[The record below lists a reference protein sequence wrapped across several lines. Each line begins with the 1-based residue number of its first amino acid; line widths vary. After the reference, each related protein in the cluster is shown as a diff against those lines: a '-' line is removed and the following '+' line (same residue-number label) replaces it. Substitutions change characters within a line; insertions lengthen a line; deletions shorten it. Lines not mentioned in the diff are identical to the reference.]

1 MPDGKY
7 VAKVSLDAGPY
18 LGIAEGENAITIK
31 NPSIETLQRYI
42 KELDSEAS
50 DAKADAAR
58 QISTYGPDATNAV
71 PKLIALTSDGDAQ
84 VRSAACGALGS
95 IRHETDAVVNALLS
109 SIKDQDPTVRSAA
122 CRGLPSMREHGD
134 KILPEAIKA
143 LSDTD
148 PTVRRDAVYLV
159 YAVGRKD
166 ATAVTALRSALE
178 NEADATVKAMIKQFV
193 SHMNPETP

>member
-1 MPDGKY
+1 VPDGKY

-18 LGIAEGENAITIK
+18 LGVVEGENAITIK
-31 NPSIETLQRYI
+31 NPSIETLQRHI
-42 KELDSEAS
+42 KELDSEVS
-50 DAKADAAR
+50 DVKTDAAR
-58 QISTYGPDATNAV
+58 QISTYGLDATNAV

-95 IRHETDAVVNALLS
+95 IRQETDAVVDALLS
-109 SIKDQDPTVRSAA
+109 SIKDQDTSVRRAA
-122 CRGLPSMREHGD
+122 CRGLSAMREHGD

-148 PTVRRDAVYLV
+148 PLVRRDAAYAV

-166 ATAVTALRSALE
+166 ATAATALRAALE
-178 NEADATVKAMIKQFV
+178 NEADASVKAIMTQLA
-193 SHMNPETP
+193 SHLDPETP